1 MTRHRFIMFLH
12 VSSRFHELFWGG
24 AYFQRSG
31 MAPIAASLGILGLE
45 PDVRVDLVV
54 LEFLVSLEWD
64 IDQ

>member
-1 MTRHRFIMFLH
+1 
-12 VSSRFHELFWGG
+12 
-24 AYFQRSG
+24 
-31 MAPIAASLGILGLE
+31 MAPNAASLGILGLE